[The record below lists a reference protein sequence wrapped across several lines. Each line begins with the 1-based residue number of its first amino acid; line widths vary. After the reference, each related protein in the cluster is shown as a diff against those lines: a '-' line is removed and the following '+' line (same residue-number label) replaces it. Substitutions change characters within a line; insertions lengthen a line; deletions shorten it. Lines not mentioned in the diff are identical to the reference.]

1 MTDIIN
7 SWLGKFWD
15 WLDTRGVIRRAV
27 LGVAIWMT
35 WEVTHW
41 AMAFAEHSVRPG
53 VDLAAVI
60 AAVSAPAT
68 ALGGYVFKAYL
79 DSRAV

>member
-7 SWLGKFWD
+7 SWLAKFWD
-15 WLDTRGVIRRAV
+15 WLDNRGVIRRIV
-27 LGVAIWMT
+27 LGTAIWMT

-41 AMAFAEHSVRPG
+41 AMAFAEHSQRAG
-53 VDLAAVI
+53 GDLAVVI